1 MEDTSKPL
9 WRAQDDLPSLPIP
22 TLEESCKRY
31 LASVKALMSPE
42 EYRNTKNAVKEFL
55 KPDGIGRTL
64 QRRLKQRQKEQGG
77 NNSWLQ
83 EWWNEYSYLGYREPN
98 VVYVSYFYHFRNR
111 VLGESTS
118 QTRQASVRIFFRIV
132 EFTTSHLFNK
142 LEIHTR
148 TTGDRS
154 RCSGVQKSRRN
165 VYVRTRISG

>member
-118 QTRQASVRIFFRIV
+118 QTRQASVRIFFLIRIH
-132 EFTTSHLFNK
+132 TPHLSSKCKF
-142 LEIHTR
+142 EIHITHR
-148 TTGDRS
+148 RS
-154 RCSGVQKSRRN
+154 FALLWSSE
-165 VYVRTRISG
+165 ISSQRLR